1 MLRVREETSPL
12 QESTE
17 GGEQQEE
24 KMQRRRQIEAQI
36 QEMWSRF
43 KPMKKR
49 GGWAPEPG
57 AE

>member
-1 MLRVREETSPL
+1 MLRVGEETSPP

-24 KMQRRRQIEAQI
+24 NMQRRRQIEAQI
-36 QEMWSRF
+36 QEMWGRF
-43 KPMKKR
+43 KPRKKR
-49 GGWAPEPG
+49 GEWAPEPR